1 MGHDEVKHMLQM
13 LTLKSGQTR
22 NTEAILQVFPLS
34 GIMLNRICFL
44 PSQKEGR
51 FWRVREDAEL
61 VGTLTTPVVKKS
73 DPVLLQRILNDGC
86 QTT

>member
-1 MGHDEVKHMLQM
+1 
-13 LTLKSGQTR
+13 
-22 NTEAILQVFPLS
+22 
-34 GIMLNRICFL
+34 
-44 PSQKEGR
+44 
-51 FWRVREDAEL
+51 VREDAEL

>member
-1 MGHDEVKHMLQM
+1 NYAKQNMFSPPAK
-13 LTLKSGQTR
+13 
-22 NTEAILQVFPLS
+22 
-34 GIMLNRICFL
+34 
-44 PSQKEGR
+44 KEGR

>member
-1 MGHDEVKHMLQM
+1 MG
-13 LTLKSGQTR
+13 R
-22 NTEAILQVFPLS
+22 NDLLIRTFPKQNMFS
-34 GIMLNRICFL
+34 
-44 PSQKEGR
+44 PPAKKEGR

>member
-13 LTLKSGQTR
+13 LTLEEWANEKYRS
-22 NTEAILQVFPLS
+22 NPQVFPLS